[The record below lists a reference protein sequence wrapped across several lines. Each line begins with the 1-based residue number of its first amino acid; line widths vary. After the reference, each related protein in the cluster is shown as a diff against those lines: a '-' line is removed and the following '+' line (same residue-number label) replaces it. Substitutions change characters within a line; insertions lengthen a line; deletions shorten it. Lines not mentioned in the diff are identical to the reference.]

1 MTITHEISAAVAV
14 ADRPLSF
21 LWAEVTGTCQ
31 LSCVHCYA
39 GSGPD
44 GTHGV
49 MTADDWETV
58 LTDAA
63 ALGAGDVCFIGGEP
77 TLYPDLPRLVRHAL
91 GLSMKAEVYSNL
103 VRVTPQGCD
112 RPVQK
117 QHGGMVQC
125 RRCLDHPCLLPPMR
139 TTMLRGQAN
148 SRGREALT

>member
-21 LWAEVTGTCQ
+21 LWAEVTSTCQ

-63 ALGAGDVCFIGGEP
+63 ALGAGDVCSS
-77 TLYPDLPRLVRHAL
+77 D
-91 GLSMKAEVYSNL
+91 
-103 VRVTPQGCD
+103 
-112 RPVQK
+112 
-117 QHGGMVQC
+117 
-125 RRCLDHPCLLPPMR
+125 LLPARHTDR
-139 TTMLRGQAN
+139 TQLTAVLD
-148 SRGREALT
+148 ALTNEFDRRARSAWQRQ